1 MLRKRRANFFRSCL
15 AELRYQISSF
25 KHEKNNFASLRDISN
40 FHFWFQNFSG
50 SLRWHLNFNRGFSSL
65 IGAELEFP
73 KPKFANLELQNP
85 ILWFKV
91 RFLSDNRVD
100 YFMLY
105 IENVKLFT
113 LKLYFIIQDFSFLA
127 INMIFN
133 SRAGGLKTISSL
145 AKILSK
151 ADFQIFKN

>member
-1 MLRKRRANFFRSCL
+1 M
-15 AELRYQISSF
+15 
-25 KHEKNNFASLRDISN
+25 
-40 FHFWFQNFSG
+40 
-50 SLRWHLNFNRGFSSL
+50 NFNRGFSSL

-91 RFLSDNRVD
+91 RFLSDNRVH

-113 LKLYFIIQDFSFLA
+113 LKQYFIIQDSLTWPFLA
-127 INMIFN
+127 INMIFK
-133 SRAGGLKTISSL
+133 SKAGGLKTISSL

-151 ADFQIFKN
+151 ADFQILKS